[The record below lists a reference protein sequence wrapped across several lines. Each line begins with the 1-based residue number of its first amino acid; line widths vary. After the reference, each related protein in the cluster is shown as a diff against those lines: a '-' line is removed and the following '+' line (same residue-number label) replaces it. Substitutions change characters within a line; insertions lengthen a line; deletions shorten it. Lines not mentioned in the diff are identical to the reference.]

1 MNSDNPFMDA
11 AFDSL
16 SAACKDIPVEKILV
30 TNGGYIPQQS
40 IADNFDKVIHAVLG
54 GLGYA
59 RNRGVELASAEFITF
74 FDSDDILERS
84 YVQRLLSE
92 ISTGTLRK
100 EVYAYSGTKN
110 IDAASNPLPPSLS
123 ARLSKQPN
131 AALWY
136 KHPFTG
142 ATLLIPRDKF
152 IQVGGYKWGGYAE
165 DYELSIRLRS
175 KFGAPAFFQDNCYIY
190 RLHGNAMSSGKKNK
204 IIGVLA
210 IQSYAFISGKGAAYA
225 AGMFVSAI
233 RLILCKLRLA

>member
-30 TNGGYIPQQS
+30 TNGGYIPRQS
-40 IADNFDKVIHAVLG
+40 IADNFDKVIHAALG

-59 RNRGVELASAEFITF
+59 RNRGVESASAEFITF

-84 YVQRLLSE
+84 YVQRLMAE
-92 ISTGTLRK
+92 ISTGILRK

-110 IDAASNPLPPSLS
+110 IDAEGNPLQPSMS

-136 KHPFTG
+136 KHPYTG
-142 ATLLIPRDKF
+142 ATLVIPRDKF
-152 IQVGGYKWGGYAE
+152 IQVGGYKWGVCG
-165 DYELSIRLRS
+165 RLRAKYS
-175 KFGAPAFFQDNCYIY
+175 PQKHLWRSCFFQDNYYIY

-204 IIGVLA
+204 ILGVLA

-225 AGMFVSAI
+225 VGMFVSTI
-233 RLILCKLRLA
+233 RFMLCKLRLA